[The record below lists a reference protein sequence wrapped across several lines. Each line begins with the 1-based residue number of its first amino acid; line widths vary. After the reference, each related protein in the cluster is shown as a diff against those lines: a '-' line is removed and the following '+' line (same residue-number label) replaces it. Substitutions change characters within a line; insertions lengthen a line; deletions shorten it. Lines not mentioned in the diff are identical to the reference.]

1 MPAATKRS
9 RAPAPGKPSG
19 FSDDAAGRE
28 EEAFAARVAV
38 HLREFASK
46 RRKRLGG
53 AAREASADGWTAAT
67 ADAAVRAAAAMLPRD
82 SHVRARVEACLD
94 ALVAKVVGTLTKEP
108 KEPGMETVSCP
119 ISEEDSRA
127 YASLDAS
134 ALEAASIAPFFDD
147 DFEAMSL
154 ARCVRE
160 THRRLLIASFDAPL
174 ALADDMRNTASREE
188 ARRARDAVAGKREAS
203 AEAAVGAA
211 EATARRFVEDVARA
225 KAQAPD
231 KKARREARD
240 AFLRTEEA
248 KRAERVV
255 ARAFALAAL
264 RRGELASDAARAAAA
279 RAVLARHALRAAAGG
294 NQAAPDA
301 GLSDAGLSL
310 PVPLVV
316 ADTPGRDAALAC
328 GDDRVHLIR
337 ELARRVPDDV
347 AADADAGDAAGSDAE
362 KEQKQKQRRKR
373 RSVVGAFGVGDL
385 PLFQAALGIG
395 GFDERFEAQVRRR
408 RRRAPS
414 FFPSSPG
421 AAFFFSFFRFFSRR
435 SYPRVALPVRER
447 GLSKSARPSL
457 DLFRTPP
464 RNTAEPSLSI
474 HRQDVNSSVSWRCA

>member
-53 AAREASADGWTAAT
+53 AAREAFADGWTAAT

-94 ALVAKVVGTLTKEP
+94 ALVAKVVGTLKGAA
-108 KEPGMETVSCP
+108 KEPGMETAVG
-119 ISEEDSRA
+119 ETEDSRA

-134 ALEAASIAPFFDD
+134 ALEAASIAPDD
-147 DFEAMSL
+147 FLQTNFEAMSL

-160 THRRLLIASFDAPL
+160 THRRLLVASFDAPL

-188 ARRARDAVAGKREAS
+188 ARRARDAVARKREAS
-203 AEAAVGAA
+203 AEAAVDAA

-231 KKARREARD
+231 KNKKARREARD
-240 AFLRTEEA
+240 AFLQTEEA

-264 RRGELASDAARAAAA
+264 RRGELNSDGARAAAA

-294 NQAAPDA
+294 NQA
-301 GLSDAGLSL
+301 GLSL
-310 PVPLVV
+310 SVPLVV

-347 AADADAGDAAGSDAE
+347 AADADAGDAAGSEKEE

-408 RRRAPS
+408 RRQKRVI
-414 FFPSSPG
+414 FFPLVV
-421 AAFFFSFFRFFSRR
+421 FSFFRFFFT
-435 SYPRVALPVRER
+435 AL
-447 GLSKSARPSL
+447 L
-457 DLFRTPP
+457 PP
-464 RNTAEPSLSI
+464 RRASRARTRSFQK
-474 HRQDVNSSVSWRCA
+474 R

>member
-53 AAREASADGWTAAT
+53 AAQEAAADGWTAAT
-67 ADAAVRAAAAMLPRD
+67 AEAAVRAAAAMLPRD

-94 ALVAKVVGTLTKEP
+94 ALVAKVVGTLTRA
-108 KEPGMETVSCP
+108 KEPGMETAV
-119 ISEEDSRA
+119 SEEDSRA

-134 ALEAASIAPFFDD
+134 ALEAASIAPDD

-160 THRRLLIASFDAPL
+160 THRRLLVASFDAPL

-203 AEAAVGAA
+203 AEAAVDAA

-231 KKARREARD
+231 KNKKARREARD

-264 RRGELASDAARAAAA
+264 RRGELNSDGARAAAA

-294 NQAAPDA
+294 NQ
-301 GLSDAGLSL
+301 AGLSL

-347 AADADAGDAAGSDAE
+347 AADADAGDAAGSE
-362 KEQKQKQRRKR
+362 KEEKERKQKQRRKR

-408 RRRAPS
+408 RRRASS

-421 AAFFFSFFRFFSRR
+421 AAFFSFFRFFFT
-435 SYPRVALPVRER
+435 AL
-447 GLSKSARPSL
+447 L
-457 DLFRTPP
+457 PP
-464 RNTAEPSLSI
+464 RRASRARTRSFQK
-474 HRQDVNSSVSWRCA
+474 R

>member
-9 RAPAPGKPSG
+9 RAPAPGTVWSPSG

-94 ALVAKVVGTLTKEP
+94 ALVAKVVGTLTRA
-108 KEPGMETVSCP
+108 KEPGMETAV
-119 ISEEDSRA
+119 SEEDSRA

-231 KKARREARD
+231 KQARREARD

-408 RRRAPS
+408 RRRASS

-421 AAFFFSFFRFFSRR
+421 AAFSFFLFFVFSFFFHGALTPASRFPCANAVFPKALDHRWIYLGHLRETPR
-435 SYPRVALPVRER
+435 SL
-447 GLSKSARPSL
+447 PSL
-457 DLFRTPP
+457 YIARM
-464 RNTAEPSLSI
+464 
-474 HRQDVNSSVSWRCA
+474 